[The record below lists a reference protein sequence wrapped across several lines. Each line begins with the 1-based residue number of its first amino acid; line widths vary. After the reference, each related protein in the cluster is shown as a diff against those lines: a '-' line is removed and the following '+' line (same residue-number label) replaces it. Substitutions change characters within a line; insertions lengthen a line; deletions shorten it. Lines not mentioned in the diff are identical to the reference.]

1 MRRTLLGAI
10 AFIFGATAMYS
21 QAYLSVSGGYGFK
34 THQKVLGRDAT
45 DPTAIT
51 ELKGSYGEGYQAQ
64 LRGGYFFHKRW
75 GGELA
80 LGYLHGEDIDTNKN
94 QILNMKG
101 YGRFSFVSI

>member
-1 MRRTLLGAI
+1 MRRTLLSAI

-51 ELKGSYGEGYQAQ
+51 SSKGVMEKDTKHNYE
-64 LRGGYFFHKRW
+64 
-75 GGELA
+75 
-80 LGYLHGEDIDTNKN
+80 EDI
-94 QILNMKG
+94 
-101 YGRFSFVSI
+101 FSISVGEVN